1 MYKSIFISYS
11 ACFMCNNVYL
21 AFKTVSRPEFQP
33 QLCTVGDK
41 DSTVFL
47 YNNVFAHIQVIF
59 ALWSTTGTL

>member
-1 MYKSIFISYS
+1 
-11 ACFMCNNVYL
+11 MCNSVYL